1 MTITVTITVYTFIW
15 SHVANMKHIPI
26 IHCQLL
32 TINVYDVFGAYYK
45 WNETETEMARCM
57 SHTGVNL
64 KPCVMCSMSAE

>member
-1 MTITVTITVYTFIW
+1 
-15 SHVANMKHIPI
+15 MKHIHI